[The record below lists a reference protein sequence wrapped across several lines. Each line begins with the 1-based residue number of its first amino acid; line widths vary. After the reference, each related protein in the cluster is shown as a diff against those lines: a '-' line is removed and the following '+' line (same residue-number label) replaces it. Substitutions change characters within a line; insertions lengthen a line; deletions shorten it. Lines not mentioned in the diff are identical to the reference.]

1 MTSTTSSNNLAKEF
15 KSIYRWSFK
24 KRFGLTALFSGLMF
38 MALPMILILAL
49 NNASSSNAARQ
60 MQGIAPLTDLNDV
73 FQGCTQLVVPLLVVP
88 LSLLFALILATML
101 YSYMHQKRSVDLFH
115 AAPVGRTPMLL
126 GKLVFGVTL
135 LAIPLVLNF
144 GITAVVAVFYQLDP
158 GQYLPYLLRTFAWVL
173 FMSVASFAF
182 ATVMAVC
189 SGTTFDMVISTVV
202 INITYPLLIVLSL
215 VTAQRILPG
224 MPLNIS
230 LGSASTTALAPFVAA
245 FIPVLP
251 ENAFGELGTPGI
263 GFLLWWI
270 FLTAALIVGA
280 VYLYKNR
287 KSECAESHFAFP
299 LPKIFIRFIATG
311 AAGLAFALVFLMALD
326 DSDFSF
332 FIGLLTGSLAAH
344 IVAEAVYGR
353 GFKGLKKSFAYYG
366 VFLAAFAVFYGILA
380 TGFFGYDTR
389 IPAAPEVESVEFNT
403 GGLLNDHSV
412 YYNFDGFSIMDEDY
426 DQVAYVKSALKEPDS
441 IAKAVAYHK
450 GMTECYR
457 AAGYPYRIKPGS
469 GPQTSL
475 VYHLKNGRIVERK
488 YFYSDLAQELTDDSL
503 KNRQSELTLA
513 LVNTGEYRTSGNAL
527 YYLEPQF
534 VKSITFY
541 RNNSAENTVIVPDRE
556 ATAELIDA
564 LRTDWE
570 NHQFSE
576 TWLDSDTTATEKADP
591 NTYTNLNFD
600 IQPARPNENGPLKAA
615 VGDFDGKIRF
625 DVGSYMLSEAFPN
638 TKKLVEEK
646 GWLK

>member
-38 MALPMILILAL
+38 MALPMILLLAL
-49 NNASSSNAARQ
+49 NSASSSNAARQ
-60 MQGIAPLTDLNDV
+60 MQGSLAPLTDLNDV
-73 FQGCTQLVVPLLVVP
+73 FQGCTQVVVPLLVVP

-115 AAPVGRTPMLL
+115 AAPVGRTPLLL
-126 GKLVFGVTL
+126 GKFVFGVTL

-144 GITAVVAVFYQLDP
+144 GVTAIVAVFYQLDP

-173 FMSVASFAF
+173 FMAVASFAF

-202 INITYPLLIVLSL
+202 INITYPLLIILSL

-230 LGSASTTALAPFVAA
+230 LGSVSTTALAPFVAA
-245 FIPVLP
+245 FVPVLP
-251 ENAFGELGTPGI
+251 ESAFSGLATPGV

-270 FLTAALIVGA
+270 FLTAALIAGA
-280 VYLYKNR
+280 VYLYNNR

-311 AAGLAFALVFLMALD
+311 AAGLAFALVFLMVLD
-326 DSDFSF
+326 NDFSF

-366 VFLAAFAVFYGILA
+366 VFLAAFAVFYGVLA
-380 TGFFGYDTR
+380 TGLFGYDTR
-389 IPAAPEVESVEFNT
+389 VPAASEVTSVEVNT
-403 GGLLNDHSV
+403 GGLLNDEYI
-412 YYNFDGFSIMDEDY
+412 YYNFNGFTITDENY
-426 DQVAYVKSALKEPDS
+426 NQVARVKSELKEPDS
-441 IAKAVAYHK
+441 IEKAIAYHK
-450 GMTECYR
+450 GMVECYR
-457 AAGYPYRIKPGS
+457 ATGYPYGISPNRG
-469 GPQTSL
+469 QETSL
-475 VYHLKNGRIVERK
+475 IYHLKNGRTMERK
-488 YFYSDLAQELTDDSL
+488 YSYGDLVQDLTDESL
-503 KNRQSELTLA
+503 KSRQSELTLA
-513 LVNTGEYRTSGNAL
+513 LVGTGEYKTGGNAL